1 MIFRADLC
9 FLFTLALS
17 NFTYTKLFI
26 IFECIKY
33 DMATKKQIEEI
44 KSRKKP
50 TKGFSEADF
59 QFSAERTIPTI
70 RRNQLMAK
78 LNIKDFYGS
87 YGWKSVSSSMD
98 LNILSGNVPGEIS
111 KQK

>member
-1 MIFRADLC
+1 
-9 FLFTLALS
+9 
-17 NFTYTKLFI
+17 
-26 IFECIKY
+26 
-33 DMATKKQIEEI
+33 MATKKQIKEI

-59 QFSAERTIPTI
+59 QISAKRAIPTI

-78 LNIKDFYGS
+78 LNIKDFYAS

-98 LNILSGNVPGEIS
+98 FNILSDNVTGEVS